1 MSIINKNS
9 RIHIVAI
16 SNGKRFYLHKAETKR
31 NARGELVLWPMWSDD
46 AANSNP
52 LPYEFAVVFK
62 RRMRDEHKMV
72 NIRFAQSA
80 GDTAEL
86 IEQQLTF

>member
-1 MSIINKNS
+1 MSIINRNS
-9 RIHIVAI
+9 RIHVIAI
-16 SNGKRFYLHKAETKR
+16 DGAGKRHYLNTPATKR
-31 NARGELVLWPMWSDD
+31 NARGELVLWPIWSED

-52 LPYEFAVVFK
+52 LPYEFALVFK

-80 GDTAEL
+80 GDSVEL
-86 IEQQLTF
+86 LEE